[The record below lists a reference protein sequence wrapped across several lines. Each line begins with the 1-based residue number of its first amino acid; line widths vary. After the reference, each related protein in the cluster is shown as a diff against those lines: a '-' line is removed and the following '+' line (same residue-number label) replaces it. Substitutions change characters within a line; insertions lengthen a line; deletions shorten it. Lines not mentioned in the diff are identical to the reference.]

1 MSMSSAAVR
10 SEAMRLVDGVLA
22 SSAPVYDVL
31 ALFNLC
37 IQQLQ
42 HERKDGNRGAGNIK
56 KLLVWRPP
64 QQQQPASSQQAAR
77 RRR

>member
-1 MSMSSAAVR
+1 MSSAAVR

-37 IQQLQ
+37 IQQL
-42 HERKDGNRGAGNIK
+42 HAGDAEGGFVASVGGNRGAGNIK

-64 QQQQPASSQQAAR
+64 QQQQPASSQ
-77 RRR
+77 

>member
-1 MSMSSAAVR
+1 MSSAAVR

-42 HERKDGNRGAGNIK
+42 HERKDAESRAMA
-56 KLLVWRPP
+56 
-64 QQQQPASSQQAAR
+64 ASISLKRATLACASPSATAAPSSNGSR
-77 RRR
+77 Q

>member
-1 MSMSSAAVR
+1 MSSAAVR

-31 ALFNLC
+31 ALGGFVASVG
-37 IQQLQ
+37 
-42 HERKDGNRGAGNIK
+42 GNRGAGNIK

-64 QQQQPASSQQAAR
+64 QQQQPANSPSAPIAPASKSGWAR
-77 RRR
+77 R